1 MIDLV
6 LIVLALKAC
15 DSKLYVSSV
24 NRSVSGKI
32 KLIVRIRPPTDCGSI
47 GSWAGISLNLTV
59 TSNGVGSK
67 S

>member
-1 MIDLV
+1 MFDLV
-6 LIVLALKAC
+6 LTVLASKAC
-15 DSKLYVSSV
+15 DSKLYVSSAI
-24 NRSVSGKI
+24 RSVSGKI